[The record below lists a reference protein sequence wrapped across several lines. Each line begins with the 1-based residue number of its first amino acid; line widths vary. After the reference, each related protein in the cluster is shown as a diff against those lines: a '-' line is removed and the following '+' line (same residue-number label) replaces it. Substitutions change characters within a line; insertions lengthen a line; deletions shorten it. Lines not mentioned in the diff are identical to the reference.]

1 VTTLSLSSAD
11 LAGIATDALVVA
23 IAPSGDR
30 RRKSAVVVGPA
41 AHLKAAPG
49 RRLQEALTALGAT
62 GKAGE
67 VHRVPGAGIAAA
79 PLVLAIG
86 MGEAGSGYDEEALR
100 AAAGTAARSLAG
112 HRRAVLALPAAGPAQ
127 LEAVALGVLLGAY
140 SFTAFRADSMAGRPA
155 ELRSAALA
163 VPDARDPDARAAL
176 ARAQAV
182 GSAVNLARDL
192 INTPSSAMTP
202 ADLATAAT
210 HAAEGLPVEVDVL
223 DEDALRAGGY
233 GGIIGVGQGSKNPP
247 RLIRLAYRPEDAR
260 AHLALVGKGITF
272 DTGGI
277 SIKPAL
283 NMHLMKTDMSG
294 AAAVIAATT
303 AIARLGIPVS
313 VTGYAASAEN
323 MPGGAAQRPG
333 DVITIY
339 GGKTVEVLDT
349 DAEGRLVLAD
359 ALVRAQE
366 DAPDVIVDVATLTG
380 AQVVALGSRTAGI
393 MANSDQ
399 LRSAVHD
406 AANRAGELTWPMPQ
420 PAELRG
426 RLDSLVADIANIPT
440 VGRREGG
447 MLTASVFL
455 REFVKD
461 SQSWAHLDIAGPAYN
476 EHAAYG
482 YVPKGGTG
490 VAVRTFIQLAQ
501 DLADGAR

>member
-1 VTTLSLSSAD
+1 MTTLSLTSAD
-11 LAGIATDALVVA
+11 LAGTATDAVVVA
-23 IAPSGDR
+23 IAPAGDR

-41 AHLKAAPG
+41 ARLKAVPAK
-49 RRLQEALTALGAT
+49 RLQESLAALGAT

-67 VHRVPGAGIAAA
+67 VHRVPGSGITAAA
-79 PLVLAIG
+79 LVLAVG
-86 MGEAGSGYDEEALR
+86 LGEAGSGYDEESLR
-100 AAAGTAARSLAG
+100 RAAGTAARALAG
-112 HRRAVLALPAAGPAQ
+112 RRRAVFALPVDGPAQ
-127 LEAVALGVLLGAY
+127 LEAVALGVALGAY
-140 SFTAFRADSMAGRPA
+140 SFTAFRADSMTGRPV
-155 ELRSAALA
+155 ELRSVALL
-163 VPDARDPDARAAL
+163 VPDAKDADSKAAL
-176 ARAQAV
+176 SRAQVIGA
-182 GSAVNLARDL
+182 AVNLSRDL

-202 ADLATAAT
+202 SDLAAAAT
-210 HAAEGLPVEVDVL
+210 SAAEGLPLDVEIL
-223 DEDALRAGGY
+223 DEAALRAGGY
-233 GGIIGVGQGSKNPP
+233 GGIIGVGQGSANPP
-247 RLIRLAYRPEDAR
+247 RLIRLAYRPEEAR

-277 SIKPAL
+277 SIKPSL

-366 DAPDVIVDVATLTG
+366 DSPDVIVDVATLTG

-393 MANSDQ
+393 MANDDD
-399 LRSAVHD
+399 LRGAVH
-406 AANRAGELTWPMPQ
+406 AAATRAGETTWPMPQ
-420 PAELRG
+420 PTELRS

-440 VGRREGG
+440 TGRREAG

-461 SQSWAHLDIAGPAYN
+461 SQRWAHLDIAGPAYN

-482 YVPKGGTG
+482 YVPTGGTG
-490 VAVRTFIQLAQ
+490 VAVRTFIQLAE
-501 DLADGAR
+501 DLADGSV